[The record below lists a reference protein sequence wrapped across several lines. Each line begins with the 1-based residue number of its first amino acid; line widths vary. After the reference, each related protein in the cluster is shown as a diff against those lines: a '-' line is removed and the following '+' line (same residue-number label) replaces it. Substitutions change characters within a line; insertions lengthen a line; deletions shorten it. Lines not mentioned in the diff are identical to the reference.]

1 MQVFFSFDVD
11 GDAVEMLLVVFD
23 VCQFVINS
31 DFVEEISPESF
42 VNLVLVADT
51 FKQIKEAE
59 QELRSILL
67 NRSVNFLSIEAG
79 VSNEGTRVHY
89 IFVRDKQPHKYFL
102 QLNDVLFFTHLLFEE
117 EFGEFGV
124 VDLL

>member
-1 MQVFFSFDVD
+1 MQVLFSFDVD
-11 GDAVEMLLVVFD
+11 GDAVKVLLIVFD

-31 DFVEEISPESF
+31 DFVEEISSESF
-42 VNLVLVADT
+42 VDLVLVADT

-67 NRSVNFLSIEAG
+67 NRSVDFLSIEAG

-89 IFVRDKQPHKYFL
+89 IFVGDKQPHKYFL
-102 QLNDVLFFTHLLFEE
+102 QLNNVLFFAHLLFEE